1 MRVRDIMSLN
11 PINVC
16 PDHSVWHAAH
26 VMLSERVSGLPVLD
40 DDQSLVGI
48 VTEGDLLRR
57 TELGSAAMIAGVDA
71 PQDPALFHRTIAENI
86 AYGAPGATLEAIR
99 DAARRARADD
109 FIQRLPKGYETL
121 VGERGVK
128 LSGGERQR
136 VAIARALLADA
147 PILVLDEA
155 TSSLDTATEREVQAA
170 MDEIMKGRTTILIAH
185 RLSTIRSADRILV
198 FDRGRIVEQGRHG
211 ELLGMGGAYARLHA
225 LAEEAA

>member
-71 PQDPALFHRTIAENI
+71 PQDPALFYLKSRSWRVGAVMSAKVTTVDEDTPLGTAAMLLGVHRIKRLPVLRGGRLVGVVSRADLLGIVSAGKPDSEVR
-86 AYGAPGATLEAIR
+86 GDEAVR
-99 DAARRARADD
+99 RALAARVQDAGTV
-109 FIQRLPKGYETL
+109 LT
-121 VGERGVK
+121 
-128 LSGGERQR
+128 RQPEFQ
-136 VAIARALLADA
+136 V
-147 PILVLDEA
+147 EA
-155 TSSLDTATEREVQAA
+155 
-170 MDEIMKGRTTILIAH
+170 G
-185 RLSTIRSADRILV
+185 TIRVTGVMASQSEADVVRM
-198 FDRGRIVEQGRHG
+198 IVESVAGPG
-211 ELLGMGGAYARLHA
+211 FADELTIEKAR
-225 LAEEAA
+225 E